1 MTQYFK
7 TLPDDA
13 KLIKDTLNWCTPNG
27 EIYGQ
32 ETRLV
37 PNRWHKD
44 IKTPVKHYEEYFKL
58 VQHTNKR
65 NGYKYCCL
73 KSLKNGQYIKK
84 TRRSHIVIAE
94 TFLDNPNNLPVVG
107 HKNNIK
113 TDNRVDN
120 LYWTTYSENT
130 QKAVDDGLLKND
142 KGYEDSQSKPVIMYE
157 TATNKELGRY
167 GSIREAARETG
178 CPQTTISRQAK
189 YKRPVRKPW
198 YFRYQDEY
206 SNE

>member
-1 MTQYFK
+1 MSVYFK
-7 TLPDDA
+7 NLPEDS
-13 KLIKDTLNWCTPNG
+13 KQIEGTLNWCTPNG
-27 EIYGQ
+27 DIYGQ

-37 PNRWHKD
+37 PNRWDSNK
-44 IKTPVKHYEEYFKL
+44 KTPVKHYGEYFKL
-58 VQHTNKR
+58 SQYINKR
-65 NGYKYCCL
+65 NGYVYC
-73 KSLKNGQYIKK
+73 SLKYINETKYIKK

-94 TFLDNPNNLPVVG
+94 TFLENPNNLPVVG

-113 TDNRVDN
+113 TDNRIDN

-130 QKAVDDGLLKND
+130 QKAVDDKLLVND
-142 KGYEDSQSKPVIMYE
+142 KSYDDSQSKPVIMYD

-167 GSIREAARETG
+167 GSICEAARETG
-178 CPQTTISRQAK
+178 CPKTTIARQAK

-206 SNE
+206 DQ